1 MIHHGSVTRLERY
14 QQRTSVPLI
23 VGALLFLVV
32 YAIPVIWPGIGGVV
46 ADACS
51 VVNIVLWVAFAA
63 DLAFRTWLSGRPA
76 RYLAT
81 HPFDI
86 LVVAVPM
93 FRPLRLLM
101 LLTASKR
108 LFRSGGLEQGAKAV
122 SVATVLVIFVASVA
136 ELQAERGAPGANIE
150 TFGDALWWA
159 VSTVTTVG
167 YGDLYPVTVAGR
179 LIATG
184 LMLVGIALVGVIT
197 AAVAAW
203 FVTQNSQEAA
213 GAAKGA
219 EAAEPESAQIPPGR
233 GPVGGPAV
241 G

>member
-1 MIHHGSVTRLERY
+1 MIHDVLVTRLERY

-23 VGALLFLVV
+23 VGALLFLAV
-32 YAIPVIWPGIGGVV
+32 YAIPVIWPGIRGPV
-46 ADACS
+46 ADACY
-51 VVNIVLWVAFAA
+51 VANGVLWLAFGA

-101 LLTASKR
+101 LLTASRR

-122 SVATVLVIFVASVA
+122 SVATVLVIFVASIA
-136 ELQAERGAPGANIE
+136 ELQAERGAPGANIDS
-150 TFGDALWWA
+150 FGDSLWWA
-159 VSTVTTVG
+159 VATVTTVG
-167 YGDLYPVTVAGR
+167 YGDLYPVTVLGR
-179 LIATG
+179 IIATG

-203 FVTQNSQEAA
+203 FVAQNAQNAT
-213 GAAKGA
+213 A
-219 EAAEPESAQIPPGR
+219 EAASAEVDASQSPPSG
-233 GPVGGPAV
+233 GAADGPAT